1 MLLLRLKNNFF
12 PPIKIVNEQSIK
24 SEGIHSNLEKLL
36 GKIFLECRM
45 GNPHSSFLEQLHK
58 VAVRSR
64 DAAVIRIDDES
75 IVADILFEKDDPL
88 GPHCRGAPPKELN
101 SILYN
106 DIIHIM
112 RGLIQSVSTFELTYR
127 PSNTLLPT
135 GSTNNHNGPVLAERL
150 PDQSGKSSRLGEWE
164 EYLLALTPL
173 NFFWLSLTNALYK
186 EGCFVVKNGATNV
199 LEGTHLRAPQGP
211 PDQSNAA
218 TMILLLYL
226 FQLHSLHAH
235 SGGIKILMACYQ
247 EVK

>member
-58 VAVRSR
+58 VAVGSR

-101 SILYN
+101 SILVRQIHYCPL
-106 DIIHIM
+106 DPQTIITALFWLKGFQTSLVKVH
-112 RGLIQSVSTFELTYR
+112 GSVSGR
-127 PSNTLLPT
+127 NIC
-135 GSTNNHNGPVLAERL
+135 
-150 PDQSGKSSRLGEWE
+150 
-164 EYLLALTPL
+164 
-173 NFFWLSLTNALYK
+173 WL
-186 EGCFVVKNGATNV
+186 
-199 LEGTHLRAPQGP
+199 
-211 PDQSNAA
+211 
-218 TMILLLYL
+218 
-226 FQLHSLHAH
+226 
-235 SGGIKILMACYQ
+235 
-247 EVK
+247 